1 MTRPQRPLAIAH
13 VTGESGFSGGEVQ
26 VFLLVEGL
34 RKRGHRNLLVC
45 PPGSQSEREALRRG
59 IETLGVPMR
68 SDASL
73 HAAWRI
79 ARELHESPPDLV
91 HLHTGRAN
99 WLGGLAAWWLGLPAV
114 TTRRMDRAVK
124 RGARTRFLYGSVA
137 RRAVAISAAV
147 ARRLAAAGVP
157 ARVTRVIHSAVDPEA
172 LHAQRG
178 REAVRDEEG
187 LAPAAPCLLVLASLV
202 RRKGIDVLIDAFAGL
217 DADGTPPVLWIA
229 GEGPERDSLARRARD
244 AALGDR
250 VRFLGAR
257 RDTADLLAACDVFVL
272 PSRQEGLGVAA
283 LEAMACARP
292 VVASRVGGLGETVV
306 HERTGLLVPPED
318 PAALRGA
325 LTRLLRDR
333 ELRDRLGAAGPA
345 RIREGFL
352 AEQMVDAY
360 EALYREVM
368 DEVGPR

>member
-1 MTRPQRPLAIAH
+1 MTRTQRPLAIAH

-45 PPGSQSEREALRRG
+45 PPGSRSEREARRRG
-59 IETLGVPMR
+59 FEAHCVGMR

-79 ARELHESPPDLV
+79 GRGLRRWRPDLV

-99 WLGGLAAWWLGLPAV
+99 WLGGLAAWRLGLPAV
-114 TTRRMDRAVK
+114 TTRRMDRPVK
-124 RGARTRFLYGSVA
+124 RGARTRFLYGKVV
-137 RRAVAISAAV
+137 RRAVAISPAV
-147 ARRLAAAGVP
+147 ARRLEAADVP
-157 ARVTRVIHSAVDPEA
+157 AEMTRVIHSAVEPEA

-178 REAVRDEEG
+178 REAVRAEEG
-187 LAPAAPCLLVLASLV
+187 LAPDAPCLLVLASLV

-217 DADGTPPVLWIA
+217 DVEEPQPVLWIA
-229 GEGPERDSLARRARD
+229 GAGPERAALVRRVRD

-250 VRFLGAR
+250 VRFLGPR
-257 RDTADLLAACDVFVL
+257 RDTADLLGACDVFVL
-272 PSRQEGLGVAA
+272 PSRHEGLGVAA
-283 LEAMACARP
+283 LEAMACGRP

-306 HERTGLLVPPED
+306 DERTGLLVAPED

-325 LTRLLRDR
+325 LTRLLRDG
-333 ELRDRLGAAGPA
+333 ELREQLGAAGPA
-345 RIREGFL
+345 RVREGFL

-360 EALYREVM
+360 EALYREVL
-368 DEVGPR
+368 DEVERT